1 MEECKIPVVW
11 GLDKKYVLQAFVVM
25 HSILRNSKHHFHFF
39 ILTAD
44 EIKYDVEKYSDILKK
59 EYSNFELSVE
69 IVDINRF
76 ANAKIRNR
84 HLSKAAYFRL
94 LIPEIILEYNKCI
107 YLDCDI
113 IVHGDLKE
121 LFEIGIEGYYLAGV
135 KDCHVIED
143 TPFEIKHQQVL
154 GIPSRD
160 KYINSGVMLMN
171 LDMMRKDR
179 LVVSFWEQLQKE
191 NWFEDNDVLNVCCY
205 PYIKTIPL
213 KYNLFHFYLGNHIKF
228 LYGLPYDKQEFDFNH
243 ECPFILHMGADFKPW
258 NHFTVKGSKE
268 WWHLAEIYSESQ
280 SYHEY
285 LQKCQRAETDN
296 ETKELLNLV
305 QKSEYIVIWGFGKN
319 GKRLCD
325 LFFEYQLNNIKVFAD
340 NNAKLWGEEYRGVPV
355 RDLDSIMKEKRDIL
369 WIVSC
374 RFAYDEI
381 AEILKDRGIEQKN
394 ILHYINRYEDR
405 MYLLSL
411 AEESYKSEIDKIADM
426 EYIGLIPDQTERRN
440 YIYSIIRN
448 PAIYADEYTYLAEKY
463 SFQYWLETLKH

>member
-1 MEECKIPVVW
+1 MGKCKIPVVW

-25 HSILRNSKHHFHFF
+25 HSILRNSKQDFHFF

-44 EIKYDVEKYSDILKK
+44 EIKYDVERYTDILKK
-59 EYSNFELSVE
+59 EYSNFELSIE
-69 IVDINRF
+69 TVDINRF
-76 ANAKIRNR
+76 SNAKIHNR

-94 LIPEIILEYNKCI
+94 LIPEIIREYDKCI

-113 IVHGDLKE
+113 IVHGDLRE
-121 LFEIGIEGYYLAGV
+121 LYEIEIENYYLAGV
-135 KDCHVIED
+135 RDCHVIED

-171 LDMMRKDR
+171 LDWLRKDN
-179 LVVSFWEQLQKE
+179 LVTSFWTQLQKE

-205 PYIKTIPL
+205 PDIKTIPL
-213 KYNLFHFYLGNHIKF
+213 KYNLFQFYMGSHIKF
-228 LYGLPYDKQEFDFNH
+228 LYGLPYNKQEFDFNH

-258 NHFTVKGSKE
+258 NRFTVKGSKE

-285 LQKCQRAETDN
+285 LQKCQKEEAYN
-296 ETKELLNLV
+296 ETKELLNRA
-305 QKSEYIVIWGFGKN
+305 QKSEHVVIWGFGKN

-325 LFFEYQLNNIKVFAD
+325 LFLEYQLKNIAAFAD
-340 NNAKLWGEEYRGVPV
+340 NNAELWGEEYRGVQV
-355 RDLDSIMKEKRDIL
+355 RDLTSIMKEHHETL
-369 WIVSC
+369 WIISC

-381 AEILKDRGIEQKN
+381 ATLLREKGAEQKN

-411 AEESYKSEIDKIADM
+411 AEEAYKSEIDKIADM
-426 EYIGLIPDQTERRN
+426 EYIRRIPDQTERRN
-440 YIYSIIRN
+440 YIYDIIRK
-448 PAIYADEYTYLAEKY
+448 PLIYTDEYAYLAEKY
-463 SFQYWLETLKH
+463 CFRYWLETV